1 MAKYL
6 IHALDKP
13 GTAPYAISPTLRK
26 QLQYFTTGEIRD
38 SSNPDEFFFPLER
51 TSELLDVGVFYVVS
65 PLDDQHQA
73 EIEISDE
80 QEDLLDWL
88 VSNGIQ
94 HVKVAE
100 A

>member
-13 GTAPYAISPTLRK
+13 ETGPYEISPTLRN
-26 QLQYFTTGEIRD
+26 QLQYFTTGEVRD
-38 SSNPDEFFFPLER
+38 GNNPDEFFFPLER
-51 TSELLDVGVFYVVS
+51 TSQLLEVGVFYVVS
-65 PLDDQHQA
+65 PLDEQHQA

-94 HVKVAE
+94 RVKVE
-100 A
+100 AR

>member
-13 GTAPYAISPTLRK
+13 EIDPYEISPTLRN

-38 SSNPDEFFFPLER
+38 GSTPDEFCFPLER
-51 TSELLDVGVFYVVS
+51 TSKLLEDGVFYVIS
-65 PLDDQHQA
+65 PLDEEHQA

-94 HVKVAE
+94 RVKVE
-100 A
+100 EG